1 MLTGMSPARR
11 LMLMRRALLVA
22 TPFAVIGALYVSGK
36 NQILGLVLIAAFF
49 LIAVRFARIQEK
61 LETQPKSAPDA
72 SADAGTP

>member
-61 LETQPKSAPDA
+61 LEMQPKAAPDA
-72 SADAGTP
+72 SAKTGSS